1 MLKLNMCL
9 QLQARGCISKF
20 TFLLDQRKPQKI
32 IVKNYFIRR
41 KLGERGFY
49 PHGPASIFSLD
60 PQPSPLGSATR
71 NGETW
76 SDTLN
81 CFNSPGYDVFGSQG
95 TTAEFKCNSIIVHLA
110 FNCSLTRLQ
119 LPLLVRGFFGES
131 RGETAGIEDCLRML
145 RQGSLDVKGSVCE
158 ALGNASHP
166 PP

>member
-9 QLQARGCISKF
+9 QLQARACKSKF

-32 IVKNYFIRR
+32 IVKNNFIRR
-41 KLGERGFY
+41 KLGEGGFY
-49 PHGPASIFSLD
+49 THGPATISSLD
-60 PQPSPLGSATR
+60 PPPPPLGSATR

-119 LPLLVRGFFGES
+119 LPLLVRGFSAS
-131 RGETAGIEDCLRML
+131 RGGRPLESKTVYECYDKA
-145 RQGSLDVKGSVCE
+145 V
-158 ALGNASHP
+158 
-166 PP
+166 